1 MRNFVNDFCFE
12 QYYMAAVK
20 ENVFPD
26 GEGAFFIVP
35 STQYHKIVPFAT
47 LQ

>member
-1 MRNFVNDFCFE
+1 MISVFHNIMVVR
-12 QYYMAAVK
+12 
-20 ENVFPD
+20 ENVFPA

-35 STQYHKIVPFAT
+35 SAQYHKIVPFAT